1 MRATCH
7 VDVAPRGLTS
17 RAGWRNQH
25 SGSSQ
30 DSDRCSVCRPTDEL
44 QARDEA
50 TGIQAPYGAPGAVT
64 MNTWR
69 RIAIAAGAILLLAGC
84 SSCPS
89 ANANLI
95 KPTGAADVLTLSMR
109 DAMIAVALTAPRSAT
124 TAQEGGRR

>member
-1 MRATCH
+1 
-7 VDVAPRGLTS
+7 
-17 RAGWRNQH
+17 
-25 SGSSQ
+25 
-30 DSDRCSVCRPTDEL
+30 
-44 QARDEA
+44 
-50 TGIQAPYGAPGAVT
+50 

-69 RIAIAAGAILLLAGC
+69 RIAIAAGAILLLATGTQAMQPADRLIVVELFTGQGC

-109 DAMIAVALTAPRSAT
+109 DAMIAAALTSPRSAT